1 MQRIQ
6 VHVFARFRDVLG
18 TDVVEVNLP
27 APSTVSEL
35 RAAVVSRHA
44 AISGLLARSQVA
56 VNNEFAPND
65 AFVHTDDEIAL
76 IPPVSGG

>member
-6 VHVFARFRDVLG
+6 VHVFARFRDVFG

-27 APSTVSEL
+27 EPATVREL
-35 RAAVVSRHA
+35 RAAVVSRKA
-44 AISGLLARSQVA
+44 EISGLLARSQVG
-56 VNNEFAPND
+56 VNNEFAGDD
-65 AFVHTDDEIAL
+65 AFVCASDEVAL